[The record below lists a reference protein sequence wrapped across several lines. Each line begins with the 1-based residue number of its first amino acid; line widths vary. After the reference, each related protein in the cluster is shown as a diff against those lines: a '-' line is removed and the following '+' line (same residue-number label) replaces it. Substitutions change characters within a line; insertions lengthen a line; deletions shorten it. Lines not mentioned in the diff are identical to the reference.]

1 MATTLTRTSGTRLLA
16 LVAIIATLWLL
27 IIKVMVS
34 QNFFALDGL
43 PMAQRLILFF
53 APVLLAAAAVLGFI
67 GFART
72 TNAAEAGS
80 AGGTLGAA
88 SATAAATTA
97 STGDP
102 QFTLEIRRVGVTVD
116 RFRQRAL
123 LMRLDEA
130 GPKGTVLLTD
140 PNDYEWSAST
150 RMDQYGQRA
159 NNIVSYTI
167 LDWVQYWPI
176 PTVLVGPPTNASNK
190 DATQLGAFLGDADN
204 GSGVGNSFYI
214 RLSDLN
220 TADGSEVVGKLF
232 KLFDEHPD
240 LPAVFVMVQ
249 DGASTRGYS
258 ATPGSPLP
266 EFNKN
271 GHFVPTQPDALVGL
285 IVTRKDR
292 VDRMIRPY
300 ATETSGTI
308 DKSKTQYDVVKL
320 SNFYWKEQ
328 RAYPKP
334 GLGVSDPTNEYWQSK
349 LPEFYKTES
358 LNLPKG
364 FKPNPWVPIPWT
376 TWQLKEFDQWPVL
389 GYLHR
394 PVTVDLSDGHGAP
407 AKKADKIEKLRTG
420 WEQALATLPQGTQ
433 PERMFYDTGASTA
446 NLALLVQSLHD
457 NKQKIDLDDP
467 ADAFDMQHR
476 IGADTGVSST
486 FVQIALATMIG
497 YGDGKTN
504 ALVNLRDPG
513 HATITMLTPPDE
525 ASRKASPQ
533 VFSWSVPQ

>member
-1 MATTLTRTSGTRLLA
+1 MAGDEYLVVGEAVDHQVRCCYELDAFDGGSMQKYLLKCFA
-16 LVAIIATLWLL
+16 SVLLVAAGILAVAGCSNAPNSTVEGAAPSPIATAT
-27 IIKVMVS
+27 S
-34 QNFFALDGL
+34 
-43 PMAQRLILFF
+43 
-53 APVLLAAAAVLGFI
+53 
-67 GFART
+67 
-72 TNAAEAGS
+72 S
-80 AGGTLGAA
+80 AD
-88 SATAAATTA
+88 
-97 STGDP
+97 DP
-102 QFTLEIRRVGVTVD
+102 QFALEIRRVGVTVD

-130 GPKGTVLLTD
+130 GPKGTVLLTN
-140 PNDYEWSAST
+140 PKDYEWSAAT
-150 RMDQYGQRA
+150 RVDQYGRWA

-176 PTVLVGPPTNASNK
+176 PTVLVGPPMDSAK
-190 DATQLGAFLGDADN
+190 KYATQLGAFLGDADN

-214 RLSDLN
+214 RMSDLN

-240 LPAVFVMVQ
+240 LPAMFVMVQ
-249 DGASTRGYS
+249 DGSSTRGFS
-258 ATPGSPLP
+258 NTPGSPLP
-266 EFNKN
+266 EFNRD
-271 GHFVPTQPDALVGL
+271 GHFVPTQPDAIVGL

-292 VDRMIRPY
+292 VDWMIRPY
-300 ATETSGTI
+300 TTEVSGIIT
-308 DKSKTQYDVVKL
+308 KEKTQYDMVKL

-334 GLGVSDPTNEYWQSK
+334 ASDVDDPTVEYWQSK
-349 LPEFYKTES
+349 LPEFYKTEA
-358 LNLPKG
+358 LKFPKG

-376 TWQLKEFDQWPVL
+376 TWQLKLYDQWPVL

-407 AKKADKIEKLRTG
+407 AKKAERIEKLRAG
-420 WEQALATLPQGTQ
+420 WEQALNTLPQGTR

-497 YGDGKTN
+497 YGDGKAN
-504 ALVNLRDPG
+504 ALVNMRDPG
-513 HATITMLTPPDE
+513 HATITMLAPPDE
-525 ASRKASPQ
+525 ASRKANPQ
-533 VFSWSVPQ
+533 SFSWSVPQ